1 MNVLLSGTKKTAIP
15 FVCVVK
21 KESGKLRPIPA
32 LQTDS
37 MTSSRKPFLA
47 RLKDVALLKQL
58 GPGLITGAADDDPSG
73 IATYSQGGAQFGF
86 NLLWTLLLTFPL
98 MVAIQMVSALIGRV
112 TGNGL
117 ARNMRDVLPGWLVML
132 LVSLLFLANT
142 INVGADLAAMG
153 EAARLAIG
161 FNEHASTIFFALFS
175 LTLQLFVPYRRYAR
189 FLMALTFSLFAY
201 VALLFMLKLD
211 WGAIGAGLIGLHPN
225 LTDDAAT
232 TIVAIFGTTISPY
245 LFFWQSAQEVE
256 EVDQKPDEH
265 PLLERPREARAAI
278 ARIEVDTVSG
288 MLASNLIAL
297 AIMVS
302 TAATLNKAGVTNIQT
317 AADAAKALEPI
328 AGRFAFGLFSVG
340 IIGTGLLAIPV
351 LAGSAGYAIAESR
364 GWKTGLDNMPWQAR
378 GFYTVIGA
386 AVLLGLGID
395 WSPLDPIKALYWS
408 AVLNGVIAVPMMA
421 AMMVVASSSKKMG
434 RFTVRPVLAGLG
446 WLCTAIMAAATITMV
461 YVSF

>member
-1 MNVLLSGTKKTAIP
+1 MPRKTFP
-15 FVCVVK
+15 
-21 KESGKLRPIPA
+21 
-32 LQTDS
+32 
-37 MTSSRKPFLA
+37 A
-47 RLKDVALLKQL
+47 RLKGIALLQQL
-58 GPGLITGAADDDPSG
+58 GPGFITGAADDDPSG

-112 TGNGL
+112 TGHGL
-117 ARNMRDVLPGWLVML
+117 ARNMGEVMPGWLVTG
-132 LVSLLFLANT
+132 LVALLFIANT

-153 EAARLAIG
+153 EAARLVLG
-161 FNEHASTIFFALFS
+161 FNEHAFTIFFALLS
-175 LTLQLFVPYRRYAR
+175 LGLQLFIPYRRYAR
-189 FLMALTFSLFAY
+189 LLMVLTFSLFAY
-201 VALLFMLKLD
+201 VALLFTLKLD
-211 WGAIGAGLIGLHPN
+211 WASIGAGLIGLHPN
-225 LTDDAAT
+225 LTDSAAT

-265 PLLERPREARAAI
+265 PLNEEHGEAPAAI
-278 ARIEVDTVSG
+278 ARIQVDTISG

-297 AIMVS
+297 AIMIS
-302 TAATLNKAGVTNIQT
+302 TAITLNKAGVTNIQT

-328 AGRFAFGLFSVG
+328 AGHFAFALFSLG

-378 GFYTVIGA
+378 GFYAVIGA

-421 AMMVVASSSKKMG
+421 AMMVVAGNKKKMG
-434 RFTVRPVLAGLG
+434 RFKVGPVLGGLG
-446 WLCTAIMAAATITMV
+446 WLSTAVMAAAAITMI
-461 YVSF
+461 YVAL